1 MSKMVKP
8 RAALVVSLIGN
19 DETVFVGSLHRM
31 RLALDGLQFAG
42 EGGDAIETGS
52 ALAVDAVEAASAAV
66 AHDSRCALEMR
77 RQAKANRRC
86 SGCSIR
92 KEARED
98 PGLKSTCHRT
108 AGVAATVLQ
117 MKHET

>member
-1 MSKMVKP
+1 MVKP

-52 ALAVDAVEAASAAV
+52 ALAVDAVEAASKAASAV
-66 AHDSRCALEMR
+66 V
-77 RQAKANRRC
+77 
-86 SGCSIR
+86 SGNAFMGIPPDHYGWRGCDR
-92 KEARED
+92 A
-98 PGLKSTCHRT
+98 
-108 AGVAATVLQ
+108 V
-117 MKHET
+117 